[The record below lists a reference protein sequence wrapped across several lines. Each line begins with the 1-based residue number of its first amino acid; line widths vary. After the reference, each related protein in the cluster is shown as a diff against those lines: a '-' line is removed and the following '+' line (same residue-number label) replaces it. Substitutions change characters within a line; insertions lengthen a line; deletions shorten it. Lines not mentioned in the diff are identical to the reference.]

1 MTLNLEGLT
10 KIYKDKAAL
19 DGITS
24 FASRIYGTFCSIGAG
39 ESTAKGNP
47 THAKEH
53 EGKVALDDIT
63 FSFTP
68 GIYGLLGPNGAG
80 KSTMMNL
87 ITDNLTPTKGRVLL
101 DGRSIDE
108 LGSEYRKLLGYMPQ
122 QQNSYPELT
131 LRRFMYFMASLKGL
145 EKSEAEENISHYV
158 RMVRLEDVLGK
169 KLGTFSG
176 GMKQRALIAQALLG
190 NTSIL
195 ILDEPT
201 AGLDPKERIRIR
213 NLISEVARDKIVII
227 ATHVVTDVEFIAK
240 EIIMLNSGRIIRSG
254 SPSDLLKELEGKVW
268 NIFIS
273 DEDLDEV
280 NAKYK
285 VSNIT
290 RDTEGVVARII
301 ADSYDGR
308 WRKEEVRPNL
318 EDLYLYLN
326 GD

>member
-1 MTLNLEGLT
+1 MTLKLEGIT
-10 KIYKDKAAL
+10 KKYKDKTAL
-19 DGITS
+19 G
-24 FASRIYGTFCSIGAG
+24 G
-39 ESTAKGNP
+39 
-47 THAKEH
+47 
-53 EGKVALDDIT
+53 IT

-101 DGRSIDE
+101 DEKSIDE

-122 QQNSYPELT
+122 QQNIYPELS
-131 LRRFMYFMASLKGL
+131 LRRFLYFMASLKGL
-145 EKSEAEENISHYV
+145 KKSEAEKDINHYV
-158 RMVRLEDVLGK
+158 RMVKLEDVLGK

-176 GMKQRALIAQALLG
+176 GMKQRALIAQALIG
-190 NTSIL
+190 NPGIL

-227 ATHVVTDVEFIAK
+227 ATHVVTDIEFIAK
-240 EIIMLNSGRIIRSG
+240 EIIMLNNGNIIRSG
-254 SPSDLLKELEGKVW
+254 SPFELLSELDGKVW
-268 NIFIS
+268 NIFLS
-273 DEDLDEV
+273 DEEIDEISV
-280 NAKYK
+280 KYK
-285 VSNIT
+285 VSNIS
-290 RDTEGVVARII
+290 RDTEGVIARII
-301 ADSYDGR
+301 ADSYEDR
-308 WRKEEVRPNL
+308 WKKEAVRPNL